1 MCHHVPHELYRKC
14 LWLSFRAENNVKSN
28 SIEKGEVFFFFKFQV
43 TVMCSSGAS
52 YVLQMEIVATDA
64 ICQFIF
70 NESFSN

>member
-1 MCHHVPHELYRKC
+1 MC
-14 LWLSFRAENNVKSN
+14 
-28 SIEKGEVFFFFKFQV
+28 
-43 TVMCSSGAS
+43 TSGAS